1 MIALFPGRFDPSHL
15 GHILTIMRIYDDYD
29 KIIVGITD
37 DNYGFTKPAITT
49 IGERERILKLA
60 FKHLPKVQVM
70 YIGKGL
76 RIRERFDDLPEFDI
90 VVTANREVLK
100 NMAIHKVRARFIE
113 RSQGIGFSG
122 TELRQLIK

>member
-1 MIALFPGRFDPSHL
+1 MIALFPGRFDPPHL

-37 DNYGFTKPAITT
+37 DNYGFTKPT
-49 IGERERILKLA
+49 IIDIAERERILKLA

-76 RIRERFDDLPEFDI
+76 RIRERFDDLPYFDI
-90 VVTANREVLK
+90 VLTGNKEVLK
-100 NMAIHKVRARFIE
+100 NMAIHKIRTRFIE

-122 TELRQLIK
+122 TELRQLIR